1 MTNGYSL
8 PLASGKPWLNTEPSL
23 ADILNEIPKSL
34 KYKLLFFWHC
44 ICKGTADKQLKIALV
59 QTMTLLQTN
68 NNLKTQSTD
77 WKSYSLLVEKAHQ
90 HFAEAQLPNADQYAL
105 QQARDKAT
113 LAIKL
118 NPTGLKGLNLLARI
132 ELFRGNLSH
141 AQLIIQRALNSKPE
155 SSTALYS
162 AGHIALAQ
170 GNLAEAEQHF
180 SASLKISKVAT
191 RAASSLAYTYLE
203 QGKYVEAFQL
213 YQELI
218 KTQANDLHIKN
229 KLFESASHINADFY
243 SKELETHVVRYLD
256 FNDVDHSLLRNLVTT
271 LLHHKLQ
278 ITQASTPLEFDQI
291 ASDPL
296 LLKSLNKF
304 YFCDA
309 LLERLFI
316 SLRQT
321 LLVNTMQ
328 DMTMPSHHLALAKS
342 LAVQAQLNEY
352 VWPIT
357 QDENTIINGL
367 ETLLKQVTEQ
377 TQWQLADIAPA
388 VLMLSQYKDLAS
400 SEVAEIFNHPHT
412 LSLASISNNPKTQY
426 LADIVDYAI
435 HTRNNEIDRAKNIAY
450 WSPHKS
456 TLNISSSSN
465 AVSQRVQ
472 AQYEENPYPRWK
484 DIGFNTASS
493 YQQALVKNFPHL
505 NLSNWQG
512 KKKLNVLVA
521 GCGTGRQA
529 IRLASY
535 FNDLNVIAIDLSAR
549 SLAYAQ
555 QQAKKYQVD
564 NIQFIQAD
572 ILEFSDFP
580 ALFDVIE
587 CSGVLH
593 HMENPEQGLQSLAAL
608 LSPTG
613 VMKIALYS
621 EAAREQVISF
631 RQLIA
636 NNKQQTGDDLDQRL
650 LRQALLMNQIPGE
663 WQDITSSPDFYSMS
677 NCRDLIF
684 HAQEH
689 QFTPNKIADLLSN
702 NQLDFIGMLPTA
714 RAQFAFEKTLGPMN
728 KNNADKNNTLE
739 NWHKVEQ
746 DNVDIFAG
754 MYQFYCRKQSNIE
767 IL

>member
-1 MTNGYSL
+1 M
-8 PLASGKPWLNTEPSL
+8 
-23 ADILNEIPKSL
+23 
-34 KYKLLFFWHC
+34 
-44 ICKGTADKQLKIALV
+44 
-59 QTMTLLQTN
+59 QTMTLLQTKN
-68 NNLKTQSTD
+68 SLDTQSTD
-77 WKSYSLLVEKAHQ
+77 WQSYSLLIEEAQ
-90 HFAEAQLPNADQYAL
+90 QNFAKAQLPNAN
-105 QQARDKAT
+105 QQPLKQAKDKAT
-113 LAIKL
+113 QANKL
-118 NPTGLKGLNLLARI
+118 NPTGVKGLNLLARI
-132 ELFRGNLSH
+132 ELFRGNH
-141 AQLIIQRALNSKPE
+141 TQAQLFIQKALAHNPQ

-170 GNLAEAEQHF
+170 GDLSAAEQHF
-180 SASLKISKVAT
+180 KASLKISKVAT

-218 KTQANDLHIKN
+218 KTQANDPHIKN

-243 SKELETHVVRYLD
+243 SKELETHVLRYLD
-256 FNDVDHSLLRNLVTT
+256 FTDVDHSLLRNLITT

-278 ITQASTPLEFDQI
+278 ITQASTPLEFDHI
-291 ASDPL
+291 ANDPL
-296 LLKSLNKF
+296 LLKSLHKF
-304 YFCDA
+304 YFCDP

-328 DMTMPSHHLALAKS
+328 DMSIPSNHLELAKS
-342 LAVQAQLNEY
+342 LAIQAQLNEY
-352 VWPIT
+352 VWPVT
-357 QDENTIINGL
+357 QDEQNIIAGL

-388 VLMLSQYKDLAS
+388 ILILTQYKDLAT
-400 SEVAEIFNHPHT
+400 SEVAEIFNDLRT
-412 LSLASISNNPKTQY
+412 MSLQAINSHPKTQY
-426 LADIVDYAI
+426 LANIIEDSI
-435 HTRNNEIDRAKNIAY
+435 HSRNNEIDIAQKVAF
-450 WSPHKS
+450 WSPDKS
-456 TLNISSSSN
+456 ILNAEVHTTN
-465 AVSQRVQ
+465 TVSKRVQ

-493 YQQALVKNFPHL
+493 YQQALIKNFPQL

-535 FNDLNVIAIDLSAR
+535 FNDLNVMAIDLSGR

-555 QQAKKYQVD
+555 QQAKKYKVE

-572 ILEFSDFP
+572 ILEFADFP

-593 HMENPEQGLQSLAAL
+593 HMENPEQGLQSLSAL

-621 EAAREQVISF
+621 EAARKQVIAF
-631 RQLIA
+631 RQLVA
-636 NNKQQTGDDLDQRL
+636 NNKKQTGDNLDQRL
-650 LRQALLMNQIPGE
+650 LRQALLMKQIPGE
-663 WQDITSSPDFYSMS
+663 WQDITNSADFYSMS
-677 NCRDLIF
+677 NCRDLLF
-684 HAQEH
+684 HEQEH

-714 RAQFAFEKTLGPMN
+714 RAQLAFENAIGPVS
-728 KNNADKNNTLE
+728 KNNTLE
-739 NWHKVEQ
+739 NWQQVEQ

-754 MYQFYCRKQSNIE
+754 MYQFYCRKKSNIK